1 MESSVRRSTCTSL
14 ATPTR
19 GARSGLPRGRRSRRR
34 SRRNRRSRRPRRL
47 IKSHVDPRQERGA
60 SCARVAR
67 FAAPR
72 AAKSKQREKN
82 MRIRDGKVVSFVLCL
97 LVAPVTWAQSQ
108 DSKWAFGARAG
119 LAIPAGELNGFTG
132 KAADTGIL
140 LNLDLMYKASSN
152 WDIGGSVEYQ
162 NNKMPSISGPG
173 TANGAF
179 GQASITVLTLMA
191 VGQYRF
197 NRASKTSPYLVGGIG
212 LNINWMGDDQ
222 AGNSFDVD
230 PSLAIK
236 LGVGADFYVSKSTAL
251 NVEAGYKVNSSS
263 VTRFPPT
270 GSSQSYDFNMSTLY
284 LLGGVRF

>member
-1 MESSVRRSTCTSL
+1 
-14 ATPTR
+14 
-19 GARSGLPRGRRSRRR
+19 
-34 SRRNRRSRRPRRL
+34 
-47 IKSHVDPRQERGA
+47 
-60 SCARVAR
+60 
-67 FAAPR
+67 
-72 AAKSKQREKN
+72 
-82 MRIRDGKVVSFVLCL
+82 MRIRDGKVLSFVLCL

-119 LAIPAGELNGFTG
+119 LAMPTGELNGFAG
-132 KAADTGIL
+132 KTPDTGIL
-140 LNLDLMYKASSN
+140 LNLDLMYKASSTV
-152 WDIGGSVEYQ
+152 DIGGSVEYQ

-236 LGVGADFYVSKSTAL
+236 LGVGADFHISKSTAL

-270 GSSQSYDFNMSTLY
+270 GSAQSHDFNMSTLY